1 MTRDVVDNTP
11 LTFPDGNSYPE
22 QVRSYES
29 VLVDVVTAI
38 AEREGVDPL
47 ALPPLYDTIDFDRF
61 EHLFAVH
68 GGYPPERVQFQYC
81 GHTVEIATDGS
92 VAIDADIVD
101 T

>member
-38 AEREGVDPL
+38 AERDGVDPL
-47 ALPPLYDTIDFDRF
+47 ALPPLYETIDFEQF
-61 EHLFAVH
+61 EDLFVGH
-68 GGYPPERVQFQYC
+68 GYQPTERVQFQYC
-81 GHTVEIATDGS
+81 GHTVELTTDGS
-92 VAIDADIVD
+92 VTIDADVVD